1 MNWCHYRKN
10 TFSCQVIN
18 KLAQEAQVDALLSA
32 KYELFCFPA
41 VPHSVF
47 HGLQGLHHAC
57 FFPSAKPKAFDF
69 EVTIHVKGF
78 LPFELLFSYS

>member
-1 MNWCHYRKN
+1 MLSFLLNMNC
-10 TFSCQVIN
+10 S
-18 KLAQEAQVDALLSA
+18 
-32 KYELFCFPA
+32 A

-78 LPFELLFSYS
+78 LPFERLFSYS